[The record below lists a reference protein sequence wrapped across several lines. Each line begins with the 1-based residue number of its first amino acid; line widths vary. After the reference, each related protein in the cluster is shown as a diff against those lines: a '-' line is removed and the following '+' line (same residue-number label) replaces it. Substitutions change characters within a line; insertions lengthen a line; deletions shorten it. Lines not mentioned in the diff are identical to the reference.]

1 MLINERVFLKNE
13 INEGLNFLLYI
24 YLYYLHLKKIYM
36 YYFYKWRKKVNHA
49 NGKIQVNVNN

>member
-24 YLYYLHLKKIYM
+24 YLYYLHFKKNICII
-36 YYFYKWRKKVNHA
+36 FISGEKR
-49 NGKIQVNVNN
+49 